1 MSKATGNVWLIR
13 RILLLMLLGLLA
25 RTASAEMPLSIY
37 NQFKDEKEITNYVT
51 GVGQGIVY
59 ANAYTGTT
67 GRTKLFCFPGQ
78 LDLSEGLILSI
89 LEQGIR
95 VAPERTI
102 YGEEPTIEMILL
114 FSFIDT
120 FPCTDPR

>member
-1 MSKATGNVWLIR
+1 MRNATGNVWLIR
-13 RILLLMLLGLLA
+13 RIPVVMLLGLLA
-25 RTASAEMPLSIY
+25 HSASAEMPLSIY
-37 NQFKDEKEITNYVT
+37 NRFKHEKEIRNYVT

-59 ANAYTGTT
+59 ANAYTGMT
-67 GRTKLFCFPGQ
+67 GRSKMFCLPGS
-78 LDLSEGLILSI
+78 LDLNEGVILSL

-95 VAPERTI
+95 VAPERTS

-120 FPCTDPR
+120 FPCKDPR